1 MGKLDNKVAIVTG
14 AGQGV
19 GRGIALA
26 LAKEGAYIVVAEI
39 NEETANSTVNELRS
53 LGTKAIAV
61 TCDVSKY
68 EDVNKVVQTTIDEY
82 GTIDILVNNAQ
93 AVPAVNV
100 PFEEITDEDWDVTL
114 GSGLMGTFYFMKA
127 CLPHMKE
134 KGGKIINL
142 ASAAGSQRMM
152 GFTPYSA
159 TKEAI
164 RAITGVAGREW
175 GKYGINVNVIC
186 PSANSPGMLQWKE
199 NFPEQYQG
207 LMMQIPLGRI
217 GDCEEDIGRTVV
229 FLASSDSD
237 YITGQTINIDGGTDI
252 HS

>member
-26 LAKEGAYIVVAEI
+26 FAKEGATVIVAEI
-39 NEETANSTVNELRS
+39 NEDTANSTAVELRN
-53 LGTKAIAV
+53 LGAKAMAIN
-61 TCDVSKY
+61 CDVSKR
-68 EDVNKVVQTTIDEY
+68 EDVDKVVQTTVDEY
-82 GTIDILVNNAQ
+82 GAIDILVNNAQ
-93 AVPAVNV
+93 SVPRPST
-100 PFEEITDEDWDVTL
+100 PFVEITQEDWDLTL

-127 CLPHMKE
+127 CFPHMKGR
-134 KGGKIINL
+134 GGKIINF
-142 ASAAGSQRMM
+142 ASGAGTQRMV

-164 RAITGVAGREW
+164 RAITGVAAREW
-175 GKYGINVNVIC
+175 GKQGINVNVVC
-186 PSANSPGMLQWKE
+186 PAANSPGMIQWKE
-199 NFPEQYQG
+199 NFPEQYKAA
-207 LMMQIPLGRI
+207 MAQIPLGRI

-237 YITGQTINIDGGTDI
+237 FITGQTIIVDGGTDI